1 MLSST
6 GATARRQGEPCERPP
21 TAAKPL
27 PMSSKDW
34 IGYPKLV
41 EQAQR
46 EIDRVQRNI
55 VREALVHVTKGGI
68 MGNHHFY
75 ITYDTRHPG
84 VVLSDAMR
92 KRYPEQITIVLQN
105 QFWNLKVHEHEFEV
119 GLSFNKVPETLH
131 VPFEALIQ
139 FSDPSQNFGIRFE
152 PLPASSQAEPVR
164 KTRPAPQ
171 PEPEP
176 PSAEVSSQPTEAPDP
191 DPAPAP
197 GPTVVSLDKF
207 RKK

>member
-1 MLSST
+1 
-6 GATARRQGEPCERPP
+6 
-21 TAAKPL
+21 
-27 PMSSKDW
+27 MSSKDW

-41 EQAQR
+41 KQAQR

-75 ITYDTRHPG
+75 ITYDTRYPG

-92 KRYPEQITIVLQN
+92 ERYPEQITIVLQN

-131 VPFEALIQ
+131 VPFDALIQ

-152 PLPASSQAEPVR
+152 PLPAGSQAQPAR
-164 KTRPAPQ
+164 KARPAPD

-176 PSAEVSSQPTEAPDP
+176 QAPSVDASSHPAESSEPDP
-191 DPAPAP
+191 VPAS